1 LSVNFHLNQVSIPIE
16 DKNDKI
22 LWMHATSGDLSLK
35 KAYQHFTPSGN
46 IVSWAK
52 LLWNLAIPPSESFM
66 VWRLL
71 HNKLATDENLAIRGF
86 HLPSMCSLCN
96 KEPETSIHLFL
107 HCPFAL
113 SLWHWLASV
122 IKINI
127 DLSSF
132 VSVLNICNRGW
143 RHPQCKVTIAAAV
156 IYIYN
161 AVWNCRNQ
169 YRYQNIKPNL
179 KSIISFISA
188 SISLAGSYINLVAG
202 TSMTD
207 FGADKLASLGVSL
220 DDYTWWSSPP
230 LCIIEELTRN
240 RLGLPSFRFC

>member
-52 LLWNLAIPPSESFM
+52 LLWNLAIHPSKSFM

-96 KEPETSIHLFL
+96 KEPETSIHLLL

-143 RHPQCKVTIAAAV
+143 HPQCKVTIAAAGLQSFTSTMLFGIAEISTDIKIQAQSQINYIFHFC
-156 IYIYN
+156 IY
-161 AVWNCRNQ
+161 
-169 YRYQNIKPNL
+169 
-179 KSIISFISA
+179 F
-188 SISLAGSYINLVAG
+188 
-202 TSMTD
+202 
-207 FGADKLASLGVSL
+207 FG
-220 DDYTWWSSPP
+220 W
-230 LCIIEELTRN
+230 
-240 RLGLPSFRFC
+240 